1 MKKLLFITFLP
12 NGILVCDNNKRQET
26 QSRMA

>member
-1 MKKLLFITFLP
+1 MKKLLFITIP